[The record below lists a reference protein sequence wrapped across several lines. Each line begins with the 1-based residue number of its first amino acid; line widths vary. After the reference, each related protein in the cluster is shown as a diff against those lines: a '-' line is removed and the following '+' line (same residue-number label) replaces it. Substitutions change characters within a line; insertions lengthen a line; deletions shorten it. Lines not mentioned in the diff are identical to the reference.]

1 MNDTLKFS
9 IIKTLNTNNIQEFS
23 QQTRAD
29 FIIKKDG
36 KTISSLDDFDFFKN
50 QFNADFTHEF

>member
-50 QFNADFTHEF
+50 QFNADFT